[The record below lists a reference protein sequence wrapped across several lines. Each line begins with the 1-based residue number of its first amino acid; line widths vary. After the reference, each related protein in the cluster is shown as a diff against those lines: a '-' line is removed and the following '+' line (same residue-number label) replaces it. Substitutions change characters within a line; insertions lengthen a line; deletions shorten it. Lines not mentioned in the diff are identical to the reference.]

1 MARRGSQSQHDQ
13 IVQDVYN
20 HLISEGYKN
29 VKADLKG
36 LPQPNLVYWGSTGK
50 GHIPDVTASWNGTSA
65 IFEVETG
72 DSVFDQHTEDQWRLF
87 AANAAQ
93 YGKTFMVVVPKG
105 SEASAKSRLAQLGIQ
120 AEIWN
125 VT

>member
-1 MARRGSQSQHDQ
+1 M
-13 IVQDVYN
+13 
-20 HLISEGYKN
+20 
-29 VKADLKG
+29 KADLKG

-87 AANAAQ
+87 AAFVAR
-93 YGKTFMVVVPKG
+93 YGKTFVVVVPKG
-105 SEASAKSRLAQLGIQ
+105 SEPSAKLRLGQLGIQ

-125 VT
+125 VA